1 MASEKEGMPTAD
13 IKHEVAGRS
22 VGLPSNAEAVNDSPT
37 DKNNL
42 KSAKETETYNN
53 LYEISP
59 EQE

>member
-1 MASEKEGMPTAD
+1 MASDNEGTLTVD

-42 KSAKETETYNN
+42 KSAKETEKYNY
-53 LYEISP
+53 LIEISP
-59 EQE
+59 DQE